1 MDPIN
6 LPHTSHTTLSADEC
20 LRLLARGSLGSLGRL
35 VYTRHA
41 LPVVLPVRFG
51 LDFSG
56 ALTVST
62 PDGSGLAADLDG
74 SVVAFQVDSA
84 HQDATHQDATHQDAT
99 RQDAAL
105 QDAADREPTQAH
117 TPDAQALGGVSVMV
131 HGTARASRDGSSLR
145 LVPELISGLRLEA
158 GSADK

>member
-1 MDPIN
+1 MDPID
-6 LPHTSHTTLSADEC
+6 LPPTSHTTLSADEC
-20 LRLLARGSLGSLGRL
+20 LRLLARGSLGSLGRI

-56 ALTVST
+56 ALTVTT

-74 SVVAFQVDSA
+74 IVVAFQVDTSG
-84 HQDATHQDATHQDAT
+84 
-99 RQDAAL
+99 REPDAAS
-105 QDAADREPTQAH
+105 
-117 TPDAQALGGVSVMV
+117 VSVMV
-131 HGTARASRDGSSLR
+131 HGTARATKDGTGLR
-145 LVPELISGLRLEA
+145 LVPELISGLRLET

>member
-1 MDPIN
+1 VLYPRRVSDRRLEAMDPID
-6 LPHTSHTTLSADEC
+6 LPPTSHTTLSADEC
-20 LRLLARGSLGSLGRL
+20 LRLLARGSLGSLGRI

-56 ALTVST
+56 ALTVTT

-74 SVVAFQVDSA
+74 TVVAFQVDTSG
-84 HQDATHQDATHQDAT
+84 
-99 RQDAAL
+99 REPDAAS
-105 QDAADREPTQAH
+105 
-117 TPDAQALGGVSVMV
+117 VSVMV
-131 HGTARASRDGSSLR
+131 HGTARATKDGSGLR
-145 LVPELISGLRLEA
+145 LVPELISGLRLEP

>member
-74 SVVAFQVDSA
+74 SVVAFQVDSDHQDAA
-84 HQDATHQDATHQDAT
+84 HQDAAH
-99 RQDAAL
+99 QDAAL